1 MKKQMLLLTLVTT
14 IISCSSIDMEHQRK
28 IADDTKELGVAYFLQ
43 GDYTRAL
50 KEFLEAEKT
59 IPDDPYLQNNLGLA
73 FMGKK
78 RYQTAEVHFRKAVT
92 LKPDY
97 VPAKNNLGSAYMK
110 QEKWDLAID
119 CFQEISGSLLYAT
132 PHFPLSNLG
141 WAYLGKK
148 EYSRARDYF
157 NRALK
162 IKLDFINALH
172 GLATTH
178 LDAHQPGIAQSILA
192 RAIKKNP
199 EVAVLHADMARTY
212 EALGQPEKAKESW
225 ETVMGLAPGSEL
237 AREAESH
244 LY

>member
-141 WAYLGKK
+141 W
-148 EYSRARDYF
+148 
-157 NRALK
+157 
-162 IKLDFINALH
+162 DFINALH